1 MTITICDKCGERI
14 KDRQYIIKAQLI
26 QSSIA
31 LPNVEY
37 LDVCIP
43 CWTEFSSNKGSGVEK
58 ED

>member
-14 KDRQYIIKAQLI
+14 KGRYYLI
-26 QSSIA
+26 EAKLIPNGTT
-31 LPNVEY
+31 LPIVEY

-43 CWTEFSSNKGSGVEK
+43 CWSEFSSNKGSGVEK